1 MPVDEIEKEPGRWI
15 GGRTETDIFRLSS
28 QVDALSQMK
37 SSALTR
43 AILRV
48 NFIIPV
54 RGITTLS

>member
-1 MPVDEIEKEPGRWI
+1 MPVDEIQKEPGRWI
-15 GGRTETDIFRLSS
+15 GDRTGTDIFRLSS